1 MVRIFVLM
9 VGLPTIALSQGSLTV
24 KLSNFKGK
32 ASCIGVALYQ
42 ESGFL
47 DEEQAL
53 LTDYLCNN
61 DNLAESQFQIVDGL
75 PVGKYALAVF
85 EDLNKNRKLDKNLT
99 GIPIEPYVFS
109 NNVGS
114 KWSKPTFSAASFQ
127 LDIGTNHLDLELK
140 YWKEY

>member
-1 MVRIFVLM
+1 MVRIFLLI
-9 VGLPTIALSQGSLTV
+9 VGLPTLALSQGSLTV
-24 KLSNFKGK
+24 KLNNFKGN

-42 ESGFL
+42 ERGFL

-53 LTDYLCNN
+53 LTYYLCNT
-61 DNLAESQFQIVDGL
+61 DNLVERQFQIADEL
-75 PVGKYALAVF
+75 PTGKYALAVF

-99 GIPIEPYVFS
+99 GVPIEPYVFS

-114 KWSKPTFSAASFQ
+114 KWSKPTFTAASFQ